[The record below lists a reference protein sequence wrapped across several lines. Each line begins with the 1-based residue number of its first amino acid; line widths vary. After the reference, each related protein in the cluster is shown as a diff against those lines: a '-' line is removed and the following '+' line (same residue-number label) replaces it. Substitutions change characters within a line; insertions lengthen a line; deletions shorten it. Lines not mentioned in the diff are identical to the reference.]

1 VTVAVAGTVE
11 PVAVRV
17 RTLVVVVGFVPN
29 AAVTPAG
36 KPDATRF
43 TLPVNPL
50 RSFTVIVLVPVLV
63 MPGVRVTPPEFERLK
78 LGAGVTVSAIVVVA
92 IRLPDVPVMVT
103 VALPAEADP
112 LAVSVRVLV
121 PLVGFG
127 LNAAVTPVGNPEAAR
142 VTLPVNPPASVTVIT
157 LVLPGSVGVMVT
169 LAGFA
174 ESEKLGPAVT
184 VSESVVVAVV
194 LPEVPVIVIVAV
206 PTAAVPLAISERVL
220 VVLVEVGVKVAVTP
234 DGRFEAARLTLPVNV
249 PTSVTVIV
257 VFPAAPPCAI
267 DTDVGLAA
275 SVKPFC
281 KLAFHARAR
290 LSASTDPKPVTRLY
304 PVVGSEL

>member
-1 VTVAVAGTVE
+1 VPVIVTVAVAGTVE

-29 AAVTPAG
+29 AAVTPVG
-36 KPDATRF
+36 KPDATKV

-92 IRLPDVPVMVT
+92 VRLPDVPVMVT

-127 LNAAVTPVGNPEAAR
+127 LNAAVTPVGNPEAAS

-174 ESEKLGPAVT
+174 ESEKLGPAAT
-184 VSESVVVAVV
+184 
-194 LPEVPVIVIVAV
+194 
-206 PTAAVPLAISERVL
+206 
-220 VVLVEVGVKVAVTP
+220 
-234 DGRFEAARLTLPVNV
+234 
-249 PTSVTVIV
+249 
-257 VFPAAPPCAI
+257 
-267 DTDVGLAA
+267 
-275 SVKPFC
+275 
-281 KLAFHARAR
+281 
-290 LSASTDPKPVTRLY
+290 
-304 PVVGSEL
+304 